1 MFAFLCII
9 IRNSNTILCYK
20 ISFESMKSNNLID
33 LDIKINSFIH
43 MAFLLFDTVFVW
55 ILFSLIRSILD
66 IYKMKI

>member
-1 MFAFLCII
+1 
-9 IRNSNTILCYK
+9 
-20 ISFESMKSNNLID
+20 MKSNNLID